1 MPIDDNIAEDTINN
15 IEDMAKEINRLSSLN
30 NTLYEKNNEHV
41 KEFFSLRQKL
51 RKSRLELT
59 EYKEKCEDKE
69 WYIRYL
75 EERIELQNGAPYDE
89 DD

>member
-1 MPIDDNIAEDTINN
+1 MSSVVETLVKRVKD
-15 IEDMAKEINRLSSLN
+15 LSSLN
-30 NTLYEKNNEHV
+30 NTLYEKNNEYA

-51 RKSRLELT
+51 RKCRLELT

-75 EERIELQNGAPYDE
+75 EERIELQNVNEGE
-89 DD
+89 

>member
-1 MPIDDNIAEDTINN
+1 MS
-15 IEDMAKEINRLSSLN
+15 MSKS
-30 NTLYEKNNEHV
+30 
-41 KEFFSLRQKL
+41 FFSLRQKL
-51 RKSRLELT
+51 RKCRLELT